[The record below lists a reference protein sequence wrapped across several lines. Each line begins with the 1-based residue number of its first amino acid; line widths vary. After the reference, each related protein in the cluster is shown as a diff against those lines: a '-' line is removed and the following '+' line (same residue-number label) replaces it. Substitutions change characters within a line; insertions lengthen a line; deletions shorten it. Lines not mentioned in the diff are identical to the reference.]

1 MNASLPSRRR
11 LLAQGAGACLA
22 LALRPARAE
31 EPALREAVRAWAGT
45 AAVREGR
52 VTLDVSPL
60 VENGNAVP
68 ITVRVQSPMS
78 AADHVQA
85 IAVFNELN
93 PQRDML
99 RATLGPRAGRA
110 ELATR
115 VRLATSQKLVAL
127 ARMNDGSVWSHTVEV
142 VVTLAACVE

>member
-1 MNASLPSRRR
+1 MNAAPPTRRQW
-11 LLAQGAGACLA
+11 LAQGAGAWLA
-22 LALRPARAE
+22 LSLRPARADE
-31 EPALREAVRAWAGT
+31 AELQAALRSWAG
-45 AAVREGR
+45 AAPVREGR

-68 ITVRVQSPMS
+68 LTVRVQSPMT

-85 IAVFNELN
+85 IAVFNAMN
-93 PQRDML
+93 PQRDLL

-110 ELATR
+110 EVATR

-127 ARMNDGSVWSHTVEV
+127 ARLSDGSVWSHSVEV

>member
-1 MNASLPSRRR
+1 MKTASSTRRQ
-11 LLAQGAGACLA
+11 LLAQGAGAWMA
-22 LALRPARAE
+22 LALRPARAD
-31 EPALREAVRAWAGT
+31 EPALQQAVRAWAGT

-52 VTLDVSPL
+52 VSLDVSPL

-110 ELATR
+110 EVATR

-127 ARMNDGSVWSHTVEV
+127 ARLSDGSVWSHTVEV